1 MKNLFTSHKIA
12 LRLKHLGFDEPCFAC
27 FETNTEFHVPFIV
40 GFDLETPKHF
50 NQEENCIAVPFYQQV
65 IDWIFENY
73 DIDITIDAI
82 FKNRIYYTITKLTND
97 GPKRLCGGSPY
108 EPSSAMKTLQEARE
122 VAILEAINIIEHET
136 N

>member
-1 MKNLFTSHKIA
+1 MTIDETYGK
-12 LRLKHLGFDEPCFAC
+12 FDEECINEYWVTSKELRFS
-27 FETNTEFHVPFIV
+27 FENIKNIYKSKLSNSDINNISLISAP
-40 GFDLETPKHF
+40 L
-50 NQEENCIAVPFYQQV
+50 YQQV
-65 IDWIFENY
+65 TDWIFENY

-82 FKNRIYYTITKLTND
+82 FKNRIYYTITKLTNN

-122 VAILEAINIIEHET
+122 VAILKAINIIEHET